1 VSLPDRFS
9 GVELDQQ
16 GAQLSHLGRAELL
29 LEVCLDPAHGLLD
42 GVQGSVAAG
51 GEVDALAPAVARML
65 ERSQATGGDTL
76 RKFLHYGEALVSA
89 DPSALDLVVEPDAR
103 LHDLEAMGLPPGLA
117 GLKLF
122 RQMIN
127 SAFPDERPEL
137 LRIELE
143 GNNIVAAELKA
154 TGTHRG
160 ELMGIP
166 PTVSGPF
173 DGACDVRCSRVGGLD
188 EAYLGVGSGALEEP
202 SEDGPFGFELSTGGG
217 CALDDGRDGAQ
228 EILRAAGDV

>member
-1 VSLPDRFS
+1 MN
-9 GVELDQQ
+9 DQ
-16 GAQLSHLGRAELL
+16 AVTRL
-29 LEVCLDPAHGLLD
+29 
-42 GVQGSVAAG
+42 
-51 GEVDALAPAVARML
+51 ALAPAVARML
-65 ERSQATGGDTL
+65 ERSQATGGEML
-76 RKFLHYGEALVSA
+76 RKFLRYGEALVSA
-89 DPSALDLVVEPDAR
+89 DPSALDLVVEPNAR

-166 PTVSGPF
+166 PTGRVATWLIHARVRFHGDKVAERWDVVDVDDLMSQLTTADRPSPSDPVATSGQAP
-173 DGACDVRCSRVGGLD
+173 D
-188 EAYLGVGSGALEEP
+188 
-202 SEDGPFGFELSTGGG
+202 
-217 CALDDGRDGAQ
+217 
-228 EILRAAGDV
+228 